1 MLKRYPRLVLVA
13 LLLIN
18 ILGYIDRALILG
30 FSPQI
35 TGDLHLS
42 NTQFGLLNG
51 AIWVLSYGVMA
62 MVCGSLADRY
72 SRTRLISIG
81 MLIWSICT
89 GASGLAENFS
99 QMVVA
104 RFLVATG
111 EAALV
116 PAGTAL
122 LADLFDEKHRATANG
137 LFFMGIPLG
146 LGTAYL
152 LSGTVGAELGW
163 RNTFYALGAVGAV
176 LAISMWFVKDDA
188 RDPEHAERTRA
199 LPRLSPKTQI
209 QQVRLTLSDRPV
221 LIFAIIGFVGVQ
233 FSIAANYF
241 AQLWLVR
248 ELGADPASIARQIGA
263 LQIGAGIL
271 GAAGGGFMADWFLRH
286 TRANITLVPIVAV
299 IVCVP
304 LMALS
309 RFADAGQLTLYV
321 GLAASFL
328 LPFAAYGS
336 TVGLIQQESPVHLRS
351 TMIGLG
357 MLSLNIVAL
366 ALGSFFA
373 GWLSDSLAAS
383 GSTTPLKWVMLTF
396 DGLTAMALVGYIGAD
411 RVLRAAGSRG
421 GEAPPGSA
429 SAA

>member
-1 MLKRYPRLVLVA
+1 MLQRFPRTVLAV

-18 ILGYIDRALILG
+18 ILGYIDRALLLG

-35 TGDLHLS
+35 TGDLHLT

-81 MLIWSICT
+81 MLIWSLCT

-99 QMVVA
+99 HMVIA
-104 RFLVATG
+104 RFFVATG

-146 LGTAYL
+146 IGLAYL
-152 LSGTVGAELGW
+152 LSGTLGAGLGW
-163 RNTFYALGAVGAV
+163 RGTYFLLGGVGIVMAVAL
-176 LAISMWFVKDDA
+176 WFVKDDA
-188 RDPEHAERTRA
+188 RDPTHASRVSEM
-199 LPRLSPKTQI
+199 PKLSPKTQL
-209 QQVRLTLSDRPV
+209 QSVKRALAEKPV
-221 LIFAIIGFVGVQ
+221 LIFSIIGFVAVQ

-241 AQLWLVR
+241 LQLWLVR
-248 ELGADPASIARQIGA
+248 ELGADPAGISRQIGL
-263 LQIGAGIL
+263 LQIVAGIV
-271 GAAGGGFMADWFLRH
+271 GAACGGLLSDWIVRH
-286 TRANITLVPIVAV
+286 TKGSLALLPVITLC
-299 IVCVP
+299 VCIP

-309 RFADAGQLTLYV
+309 RFAELGGAMLYV

-328 LPFAAYGS
+328 LPFTVYGGS
-336 TVGLIQQESPVHLRS
+336 IGLLQQESPVHLRS
-351 TMIGLG
+351 TIIGLQ
-357 MLSLNIVAL
+357 MLSLNIIAL

-373 GWLSDSLAAS
+373 GWLSDFLAAS
-383 GSTTPLKWVMLTF
+383 GNATPLRWVMLTF
-396 DGLTAMALVGYIGAD
+396 DGLTALALIGYVGAA
-411 RVLRAAGSRG
+411 RVLRKTSARV
-421 GEAPPGSA
+421 PA